1 MNNLDRQLAIQ
12 YYKSHLIRKIK
23 RLTIRNPFFMF
34 LRNVWLFRREL
45 WNFRK
50 FDYKYNLDL
59 FCRSLE
65 HTRDF
70 MASPNAVCESSAQA
84 AEEIY
89 EFLEAMDNFHNH
101 VEIGI
106 GELGYDFSPLRGEHS
121 EEEKEKGINR
131 GVKPVTELGPEIPL
145 FSVYAQVMLQD
156 NAFYLPKEIYKKQR
170 VVDNQRLL
178 RSLNNDKKYTEMID
192 GQYR

>member
-1 MNNLDRQLAIQ
+1 MKKLDRQLAIQ

-65 HTRDF
+65 ITRDF
-70 MASPNAVCESSAQA
+70 LASEDAIAEPAPQN
-84 AEEIY
+84 AEEI
-89 EFLEAMDNFHNH
+89 EDFLEAIDNFHNH
-101 VEIGI
+101 VEIGME
-106 GELGYDFSPLRGEHS
+106 ELGYDFSPLFGHGS
-121 EEEKEKGINR
+121 EEEMEKDKALLDKIHKVEEDSWERAMDILKNR
-131 GVKPVTELGPEIPL
+131 
-145 FSVYAQVMLQD
+145 MRHWWD
-156 NAFYLPKEIYKKQR
+156 
-170 VVDNQRLL
+170 
-178 RSLNNDKKYTEMID
+178 
-192 GQYR
+192 